1 MCGVL
6 GLFYFN
12 QPVAPDLVTAL
23 IALQHRGQDSAGIL
37 TSDVTIHLKKGN
49 GLVSRV
55 FNEKNLSRLTGS
67 LGIGHTRY
75 PTIGPGTSEDAQ
87 PFFVNHPYG
96 IGMVHNGNLTNYF
109 SLRHELETK
118 DLRQLT
124 SFCDVEPILNV
135 FASELEKYRSEPL
148 KPEHIYQA
156 VKTVFQR
163 AKGAYSVVALIH
175 QQGLVAFRDPSGI
188 RPLVLGKRKVSAEH
202 SSHSLRHSILR
213 KRPVYEFA
221 IASESVALDLIGFTE
236 FRDVQ
241 PGEVIFID
249 RHHRLHHH
257 LINSCKP
264 RTCIFEY
271 VYFAR
276 PDSVIDGIEVY
287 EARLRLG
294 DTLAHEVMR
303 RNIKPEIVIPVPDT
317 ARPAGAALA
326 RALNLEMREGLI
338 KNRYIA
344 RTFITPATVNR
355 SVSVRQ
361 KLNPV
366 RSQIQNKNILLVDD
380 SIVRGTTS
388 KEIVQM
394 VREAG
399 ARHVYLAVT
408 APPLRFPCVYG
419 IDMMTR
425 GEFIAKGKTE
435 QQIARLI
442 GVDELIY
449 QSYDGLIQAVKGN
462 HHDRQFCTACFNG
475 NYPTGITERDLRALE
490 AERRRWMEQAERK
503 IPE

>member
-12 QPVAPDLVTAL
+12 QQVGPDLVQGL
-23 IALQHRGQDSAGIL
+23 LALQHRGQDSAGIL
-37 TSDVTIHLKKGN
+37 TSDVTLHMKKGN
-49 GLVSRV
+49 GLVSRI
-55 FNEKNLSRLTGS
+55 FNEKNLPRLTGA

-75 PTIGPGTSEDAQ
+75 PTIGPGHSEDAQ
-87 PFFVNHPYG
+87 PFFINHPYG

-124 SFCDVEPILNV
+124 SFCDVEPIMNI
-135 FASELEKYRSEPL
+135 FALELEKSRL
-148 KPEHIYQA
+148 TTIKPEHIFQA
-156 VKTVFQR
+156 VSAVFRR
-163 AKGAYSVVALIH
+163 ANGAYSAVALIH
-175 QQGLVAFRDPSGI
+175 QHGLVAFRDSKGI
-188 RPLVLGKRKVSAEH
+188 RPLVIGKRPVTTAYDPRST
-202 SSHSLRHSILR
+202 RHGMLK
-213 KRPVYEFA
+213 KRPVYEYA
-221 IASESVALDLIGFTE
+221 IASESVALDLLGFE
-236 FRDVQ
+236 QFRDIL
-241 PGEVIFID
+241 PGEAVFID
-249 RHHRLHHH
+249 RHHHLHHCQVAPGDLH
-257 LINSCKP
+257 
-264 RTCIFEY
+264 TCIFEY

-294 DTLAHEVMR
+294 EALADEVQR
-303 RNIKPEIVIPVPDT
+303 RGIKADLVIPVPDT
-317 ARPAGAALA
+317 ARPAGVALA
-326 RALNLEMREGLI
+326 RLLKLELREGLI

-366 RSQIQNKNILLVDD
+366 RSQIKGKDILLIDD

-394 VREAG
+394 VRDAG
-399 ARHVYLAVT
+399 ARRVYLAVT
-408 APPLRFPCVYG
+408 APPLRHPCVYG

-435 QQIARLI
+435 RQIAEII
-442 GVDELIY
+442 GADELIY
-449 QSYDGLIQAVKGN
+449 QTYEGLIKAVAGPLTN
-462 HHDRQFCTACFNG
+462 RQFCTACFNG
-475 NYPTGITERDLRALE
+475 NYPTGISTSELRALE
-490 AERRRWMEQAERK
+490 AERQRWIKNVNPSAAG
-503 IPE
+503 

>member
-12 QPVAPDLVTAL
+12 QPVAPDLVTGL
-23 IALQHRGQDSAGIL
+23 LALQHRGQDSAGIL
-37 TSDVTIHLKKGN
+37 TSDVTLHLKKGN
-49 GLVSRV
+49 GLVNRV
-55 FNEKNLSRLTGS
+55 FNEKNLSRLTGA

-75 PTIGPGTSEDAQ
+75 PTIGPGASEDAQ

-109 SLRHELETK
+109 TLRHELETK

-135 FASELEKYRSEPL
+135 FACELEKCHSGQL

-156 VKTVFQR
+156 VQGVFNR

-175 QQGLVAFRDPSGI
+175 QQGLVAFRDPMGI
-188 RPLVLGKRKVSAEH
+188 RPLVIGRRPVVPQPGAK
-202 SSHSLRHSILR
+202 SLHHTVLK
-213 KRPVYEFA
+213 KRPIYEYAF
-221 IASESVALDLIGFTE
+221 ASESVALDLIGFE
-236 FRDVQ
+236 DFRDVK
-241 PGEVIFID
+241 PGEAIFID

-257 LINSCKP
+257 QIEPGDLH
-264 RTCIFEY
+264 TCIFEY

-294 DTLAHEVMR
+294 ETLAAEVVK
-303 RNIKPEIVIPVPDT
+303 RNIRPDIVIPVPDT
-317 ARPAGAALA
+317 ARPAGSALA
-326 RALNLEMREGLI
+326 RMLNLEMREGLI

-344 RTFITPATVNR
+344 RTFITPATINR
-355 SVSVRQ
+355 AVSVRQ

-366 RSQIQNKNILLVDD
+366 RSQIQGKDILLVDD

-388 KEIVQM
+388 RELVQM

-399 ARHVYLAVT
+399 ARRVYLAVT
-408 APPLRFPCVYG
+408 APPLRYPCVYG

-425 GEFIAKGKTE
+425 GEFIAKGRTE
-435 QQIARLI
+435 QQIARII

-449 QSYDGLIQAVKGN
+449 QTYDGLIQAVRGN
-462 HHDRQFCTACFNG
+462 QQDRKFCTACFNG
-475 NYPTGITERDLRALE
+475 VYPTGITERDLQALE
-490 AERRRWMEQAERK
+490 AERRRWIEQATRK
-503 IPE
+503 TG